1 MKWEWKFSS
10 HEHRFNSN
18 FITPTYI
25 QLRVKREPRKLNPC
39 VSEETSEEEENFA
52 CYRCE
57 TKADEDVCEE
67 KDDTCAYPKCAKV
80 PFSLLKNLQFAVW
93 GTSRTTFYPSLV
105 TFSSVIVYE
114 CSD

>member
-1 MKWEWKFSS
+1 MLNK
-10 HEHRFNSN
+10 N
-18 FITPTYI
+18 
-25 QLRVKREPRKLNPC
+25 REKLNPC

-80 PFSLLKNLQFAVW
+80 PFSLLENLQFAVW